1 MRERLPNESEEN
13 IAIYLLGRR
22 FQATIK
28 PTRRERKQLAMIT
41 DNELPANL
49 LETCLKIL
57 EVETGISPDEPEY
70 EMVVKIISKELEN
83 LGYQHVKI

>member
-1 MRERLPNESEEN
+1 
-13 IAIYLLGRR
+13 
-22 FQATIK
+22 
-28 PTRRERKQLAMIT
+28 MIT

-70 EMVVKIISKELEN
+70 ETVVETVSKELDK
-83 LGYQHVKI
+83 LGY